1 VGQICDLARLFAL
14 FRTLPLQP
22 DTQNAN
28 MKLLTVLSKR
38 RIVEFTKRHADAE
51 IELKAWFA
59 VARGAKWKNLFGVRA
74 HFTDVDQV
82 GRLLI
87 FNIRRNAYRLI
98 VKVDYRSKL
107 LMVKELLTHKE
118 YEKKAWTKW
127 C

>member
-1 VGQICDLARLFAL
+1 
-14 FRTLPLQP
+14 
-22 DTQNAN
+22 
-28 MKLLTVLSKR
+28 
-38 RIVEFTKRHADAE
+38 
-51 IELKAWFA
+51 
-59 VARGAKWKNLFGVRA
+59 
-74 HFTDVDQV
+74 VDQV

-107 LMVKELLTHKE
+107 LTVKELLTHKE